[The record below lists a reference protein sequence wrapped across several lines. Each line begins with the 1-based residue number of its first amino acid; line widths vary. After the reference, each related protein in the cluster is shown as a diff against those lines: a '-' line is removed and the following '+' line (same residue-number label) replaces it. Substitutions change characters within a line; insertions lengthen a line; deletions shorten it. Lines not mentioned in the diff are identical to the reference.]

1 MCSSDLQLSDRTAG
15 WSDARLRGGPGAPA
29 GADAA
34 IDLGDAADADLAD
47 VVVRA
52 VTGQDERV
60 ATDLAAHGVAVVLL
74 TDRAGERA
82 ASARAGLD
90 ATPDLEPLAQTAVGA
105 SWRVGPSRS
114 GDVARL
120 SLVSADGEVT
130 AVPSGAGRVST
141 TIESSGS
148 PRTLVLAER
157 ADPGWRAALDGAPLS
172 AAAPP
177 DGAWRQAFTV
187 PAGAGGEL
195 VVEHRSAPA
204 TAMTRVIWIVW
215 ALTILWALPLRGRR
229 SVA

>member
-1 MCSSDLQLSDRTAG
+1 MRADSG
-15 WSDARLRGGPGAPA
+15 ARG

-47 VVVRA
+47 VVARA
-52 VTGQDERV
+52 VTGQDEQV
-60 ATDLAAHGVAVVLL
+60 AADLAAHGVVVVLL
-74 TDRAGERA
+74 TDRVGERA
-82 ASARAGLD
+82 ASACVGLD
-90 ATPDLEPLAQTAVGA
+90 AIPGLEPLAQTAVGT
-105 SWRVGPSRS
+105 SWRVGPSQP

-120 SLVSADGEVT
+120 TLVSADGAVT

-141 TIESSGS
+141 TIEAADA

-157 ADPGWRAALDGAPLS
+157 ADPGWRATLDGVPLS
-172 AAAPP
+172 TAAPS

-195 VVEHRSAPA
+195 VVEHRSAPT